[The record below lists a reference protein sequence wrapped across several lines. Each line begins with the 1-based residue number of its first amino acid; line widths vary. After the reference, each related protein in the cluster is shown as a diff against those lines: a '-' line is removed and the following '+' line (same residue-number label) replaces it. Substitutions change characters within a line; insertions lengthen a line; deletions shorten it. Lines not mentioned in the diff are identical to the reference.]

1 MNYKFVAGTAL
12 ASLLTFQSKNYST
25 QLGRGSKDASR
36 GKVKQTI
43 EAEYSDYIEM
53 YGKTFETDDEY
64 KMRLKY
70 FEDSYWQVLKMN
82 QEQTN
87 GGDPDAVLLGL
98 NFFSDWSDDEYEE
111 YLGSLAKFVNL
122 PAG

>member
-1 MNYKFVAGTAL
+1 
-12 ASLLTFQSKNYST
+12 
-25 QLGRGSKDASR
+25 
-36 GKVKQTI
+36 
-43 EAEYSDYIEM
+43 M

-111 YLGSLAKFVNL
+111 YLGSLSKFVNL